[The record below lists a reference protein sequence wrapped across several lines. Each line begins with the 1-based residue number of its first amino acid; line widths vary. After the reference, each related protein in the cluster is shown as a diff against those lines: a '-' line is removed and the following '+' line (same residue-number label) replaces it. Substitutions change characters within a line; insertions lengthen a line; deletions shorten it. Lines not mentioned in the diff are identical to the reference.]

1 MTMSILKDFKKT
13 AGVITLALATAVISG
28 CGSLPR
34 GSMTGIGAIGGGVVG
49 NEIGGAIGAV
59 VGAIGGGVVGNMLE
73 PDCTTRI
80 SGTQTRSVN
89 GNNTGAWR
97 GSERM
102 NTECAYSGK
111 NAPGNFNAPQH
122 YQHMQGGNQGGG
134 SNYRPR

>member
-1 MTMSILKDFKKT
+1 MTMSILKDFKRT
-13 AGVITLALATAVISG
+13 AGAITLALATAVTAG
-28 CGSLPR
+28 CGTLPR
-34 GSMTGIGAIGGGVVG
+34 GAMTGIGAIGGGVVG
-49 NEIGGAIGAV
+49 G
-59 VGAIGGGVVGNMLE
+59 MLE
-73 PDCTTRI
+73 PDCTTKI

-122 YQHMQGGNQGGG
+122 YQHMQGGQGGG